1 MFKFSSKLE
10 FTREFEFENNKF
22 ILLYKNDT
30 DADISIVPQ
39 TEEALI
45 FIKDEINNANVI
57 AFAKTLVQ
65 VKK

>member
-1 MFKFSSKLE
+1 MFNFSSKVQ

-22 ILLYKNDT
+22 ILLYTNDT

-39 TEEALI
+39 SEKSLI